1 MPDGSPG
8 IGAGNSLILQA
19 EDAVDD
25 TVLPRLVAL
34 GGDLEHI
41 FPWSPYDGRRHG
53 RSASLPISTCSK
65 QAVVRTDARLVVIDP
80 VMAFLDQS
88 IMVNSD
94 QSVRRALA
102 PLARLAASIAA

>member
-41 FPWSPYDGRRHG
+41 FPWSPYDADDMPLRFP
-53 RSASLPISTCSK
+53 AISTCSN
-65 QAVVRTDARLVVIDP
+65 RP
-80 VMAFLDQS
+80 S
-88 IMVNSD
+88 S
-94 QSVRRALA
+94 A
-102 PLARLAASIAA
+102 PTPASSSSTP